1 MRLPALT
8 TAACFACLGLAGCGS
23 WFTSG
28 EPILG
33 VLSPYRL
40 EVQQGNVVTKDQLD
54 RLRPGMNRL
63 QVRDVLG
70 TPLLADAFHADRW
83 DYIFFYSQRGR
94 VVQRREVV
102 LLFEGDVLKSVE
114 AGDVPTER
122 EFISSIA
129 RSSYTFEA
137 SRLELTPEQISK
149 LPVPPKAE
157 PAPAEPATPGPARD
171 YPPLEP
177 SP

>member
-8 TAACFACLGLAGCGS
+8 AAACLACLGLAGCGS
-23 WFTSG
+23 WFTNG

-33 VLSPYRL
+33 ILSPYRL

-54 RLRPGMNRL
+54 RLKPGMNRL

-83 DYIFFYSQRGR
+83 DYIFIYSQRGR
-94 VVQRREVV
+94 ILQRREVV
-102 LLFEGDVLKSVE
+102 LLFDGDTLKSVE
-114 AGDVPTER
+114 AGDLPTER
-122 EFISSIA
+122 EFIASIA

-137 SRLELTPEQISK
+137 SRLELTPEQIDK
-149 LPVPPKAE
+149 LPVPPKAP
-157 PAPAEPATPGPARD
+157 PAPVEAAASGAARS

-177 SP
+177 SS